1 MGSGKGIANKPD
13 LDIEED
19 DGVSGVFRLGALGRA
34 LVLVWK
40 HAVETCEQG
49 DDVMD
54 ADGPRTRSGTTTIRS
69 ETAWESSTTC
79 HVSGLALL
87 LLALLLAIAIG
98 TVLGRVGHCAGAP
111 S

>member
-1 MGSGKGIANKPD
+1 VGCFV
-13 LDIEED
+13 LEHW
-19 DGVSGVFRLGALGRA
+19 GALSFWCGNM
-34 LVLVWK
+34 LWK
-40 HAVETCEQG
+40 HASKAPRSRSCSGVKACEQG
-49 DDVMD
+49 YDVMD

-69 ETAWESSTTC
+69 EPAWESSTTC